1 MLDAKGARKLVYEYN
16 LVEKV
21 LIPKVLQE
29 VEKAARKGET
39 SVEVYIGSQEAHLV
53 IEVSED
59 TKRIIDRLDSL
70 GFQSGVNYYGSSYI
84 PRGLADDYDRS
95 GPIYKN
101 YGILISWEEVE

>member
-16 LVEKV
+16 RVEKV
-21 LIPKVLQE
+21 LIPLVLRE
-29 VEKAARKGET
+29 IEKAARKGET
-39 SVEVYIGSQEAHLV
+39 STKVYIDSQEADLV

-84 PRGLADDYDRS
+84 PRGLADDYDGS
-95 GPIYKN
+95 GPLHMN
-101 YGILISWEEVE
+101 YGILISWKE

>member
-1 MLDAKGARKLVYEYN
+1 MLDARGARKLVYEYN

-59 TKRIIDRLDSL
+59 TKRIIDHLDSL
-70 GFQSGVNYYGSSYI
+70 GFESGVSYYVGSYI
-84 PRGLADDYDRS
+84 PRGLADDYDGS
-95 GPIYKN
+95 GPLYMN
-101 YGILISWEEVE
+101 YGILIDWKEKE

>member
-1 MLDAKGARKLVYEYN
+1 MLDAKGARKFVYEYN

-21 LIPKVLQE
+21 LIPEVLQE

-39 SVEVYIGSQEAHLV
+39 STKVYIGSQEAHLV
-53 IEVSED
+53 IEVSEY

-70 GFQSGVNYYGSSYI
+70 GFESGVNYYGSSYV
-84 PRGLADDYDRS
+84 PRGLEDDYDRS

-101 YGILISWEEVE
+101 YGILISWKE